1 MSGNRNDCGANE
13 VHHNIKNAVKKQRTS
28 LTNIHNDLMTLQEK
42 LKNKDEQEA
51 LSPCHDFRGMFGY
64 IQDFSITN
72 DHIKVLFFD
81 EGMIRIYYQVVPK
94 NILYID
100 CSGYLALQIN
110 NISRVFNYCI
120 AIRHPIS
127 KVPALPVFECK
138 ASTHST
144 ESVQS
149 MLVHFKSKE
158 TAGSIPRNSRNRRNP
173 RRIIITFLH

>member
-1 MSGNRNDCGANE
+1 
-13 VHHNIKNAVKKQRTS
+13 
-28 LTNIHNDLMTLQEK
+28 
-42 LKNKDEQEA
+42 
-51 LSPCHDFRGMFGY
+51 MFGY

-173 RRIIITFLH
+173 RRIIITFLHWWNSLRIISQLTLIPFHGFFQSKITPILFSANSAFLAIPKNENAEFAESFSMDRNW